1 MSYSNPKWYG
11 IGDTYSFSRSFE
23 KTFNT
28 QFKSAYDYYDAKSK
42 ELEEYNNNLE
52 VEAEKQR
59 QELLKGKEV
68 TPKVLAKVES
78 AVQDFLKQ
86 GRQITKDTD
95 IFGAPDLVKKSKAE
109 IDKASASF
117 TGRIGVANEFLEKA
131 LTGKLI
137 PKRDLDRG
145 SATYLKYNK
154 ILNAIKEDPNSFDFK
169 YTGDNEYDF
178 SVKYKNEDGSVKSV
192 SADEL
197 KAMMELNDPETR
209 KLIDKNFKETSV
221 QMYGLTK
228 TAFSERI
235 ARGEYKKDPRTGSIY
250 VPEEDVDVIVGEQV
264 GKMKKETINDYFNNE
279 IEYDDT
285 KRLDILSKSDIGL
298 ELKDIAD
305 KGTNDQKEALSTL
318 LDIPEGDVASRE
330 AAFNKLGITD
340 KAKKQEYIEALNQY
354 RKDIVA
360 DRFKEE
366 LKSQGLQTKY
376 FTGKTITS
384 PRSSGGSSRSRGG
397 KGSKEPYVDE
407 RAGQAARDAMSVA
420 NSGAFNSTA
429 TGNPKAFTP
438 GRIRVNDKFKDVSG
452 VSIDANGVM
461 SVKYAYGSPY
471 KVEVKNEK
479 TGKKETKTRQK
490 QKTKTYNTKDP
501 KEMSDFY
508 RDVAEKPTTEG
519 FEQEMISRY
528 VSVDGLKDLNQPG
541 MVKWAKWIQKTAPN
555 YYDKGEFQKLLM
567 NHLAD
572 PTTYNNKNA
581 RVNWFDF
588 ISENKDMI
596 DTLYRQN
603 LKSIRNTGVQAGS
616 LGGIK
621 LK

>member
-1 MSYSNPKWYG
+1 MSYSNPRWYG
-11 IGDTYSFSRSFE
+11 VGDTTSFSKSFE

-42 ELEEYNNNLE
+42 ELEEYNSNLE

-59 QELLKGKEV
+59 KELLKGKEV

-95 IFGAPDLVKKSKAE
+95 LFGAPDLVKKSKAE

-117 TGRIGVANEFLEKA
+117 TGRIGVANEFLENA

-154 ILNAIKEDPNSFDFK
+154 VLNAIKENPDSFDFK

-178 SVKYKNEDGSVKSV
+178 SVQYKDEDGSVKSV

-197 KAMMELNDPETR
+197 KAMIELNDPETR
-209 KLIDKNFKETSV
+209 KLIDKNFKDTSV

-250 VPEEDVDVIVGEQV
+250 VPEEDVDIIVGEQV

-279 IEYDDT
+279 IEYDDV
-285 KRLDILSKSDIGL
+285 KRLEILSKSTAGL

-305 KGTNDQKEALSTL
+305 KGTNEQKEALATL
-318 LDIPEGDVASRE
+318 VDIPEGDVASRE
-330 AAFNKLGITD
+330 AAFSKLGITD

-376 FTGKTITS
+376 FTGKRQQTS
-384 PRSSGGSSRSRGG
+384 PSRSSSSDSDIAFNRYAEEKGLETTKTINNAINIISDKQRRDAGRTPSMKQMKEVFIDDFEIDKIKVGGSVKEVRNVELNKNG
-397 KGSKEPYVDE
+397 KISFIYDK
-407 RAGQAARDAMSVA
+407 AMIKGQPVQDAVTYDIYNPASMRDFYSATSVQA
-420 NSGAFNSTA
+420 PSG
-429 TGNPKAFTP
+429 
-438 GRIRVNDKFKDVSG
+438 
-452 VSIDANGVM
+452 
-461 SVKYAYGSPY
+461 
-471 KVEVKNEK
+471 
-479 TGKKETKTRQK
+479 TKSMK
-490 QKTKTYNTKDP
+490 LYSDLYD
-501 KEMSDFY
+501 KEMSQHY
-508 RDVAEKPTTEG
+508 TSEQGLAELDNAN
-519 FEQEMISRY
+519 M
-528 VSVDGLKDLNQPG
+528 
-541 MVKWAKWIQKTAPN
+541 
-555 YYDKGEFQKLLM
+555 DK
-567 NHLAD
+567 
-572 PTTYNNKNA
+572 
-581 RVNWFDF
+581 WFDF
-588 ISENKDMI
+588 VFTKGNDKQRELLLRHKFNDPTIARKQSIKEAMTNKAKK
-596 DTLYRQN
+596 N
-603 LKSIRNTGVQAGS
+603 K
-616 LGGIK
+616 
-621 LK
+621 

>member
-11 IGDTYSFSRSFE
+11 IGDTSSFSRSFE

-407 RAGQAARDAMSVA
+407 RAGQAVRDAMSIPT
-420 NSGAFNSTA
+420 SGAFSSVKTN
-429 TGNPKAFTP
+429 NPQAFTP
-438 GRIRVNDKFKDVSG
+438 GFVRVGKEDKNVSG
-452 VSIDANGVM
+452 VKVSADGVIDILYPIGAP
-461 SVKYAYGSPY
+461 S
-471 KVEVKNEK
+471 KNEE
-479 TGKKETKTRQK
+479 GKPTQK
-490 QKTKTYNTKDP
+490 IGHKYYDTKDP
-501 KEMSDFY
+501 VEMSDLY
-508 RDVAEKPTTEG
+508 RDVAEKPTREG
-519 FEQEMISRY
+519 FEEQMILKY
-528 VSVDGLKDLNQPG
+528 GNADGLKDLNRPG
-541 MVKWAKWIQKTAPN
+541 MNKWVKWLQEKGPK
-555 YYDKGEFQKLLM
+555 YYDANEFKKLLID
-567 NHLAD
+567 HVSE
-572 PTTYNNKNA
+572 PTTYRDEKAMGSWVDFYVKNKNA
-581 RVNWFDF
+581 ID
-588 ISENKDMI
+588 IANKRKMKERN
-596 DTLYRQN
+596 YMGPSQN
-603 LKSIRNTGVQAGS
+603 SF
-616 LGGIK
+616 
-621 LK
+621 